1 MSKMLNINGTAIGG
15 GNFALIAGPCTI
27 ESETQILEIAK
38 SVKEAGAGILRGG
51 AFKGRTSPHDFQG
64 MGREG
69 IELLLKAKAA
79 TGLPVVT
86 EIVSAD
92 HLPLF
97 GDIDIIQVGAR
108 NMQNYELLR
117 TLGKTDKTILLKR
130 GMSNTLRELLMS
142 AEYITSEGNDKVI
155 LCERGIRTF
164 ENYTRF
170 TLDLSSAAALKE
182 LTDLPVV
189 VDPSHAAGRA
199 SLVEPMALA
208 AAAAGADGI
217 MIEVHNDPANA
228 LCDGAQALTPEQFG
242 EVVRKIM
249 KIREAVI

>member
-1 MSKMLNINGTAIGG
+1 MSKLLDINGVKIGG
-15 GNFALIAGPCTI
+15 GHFTLIAGPCTV
-27 ESETQILEIAK
+27 ESEEQILTIAQRVRE
-38 SVKEAGAGILRGG
+38 SGAGILRGG
-51 AFKGRTSPHDFQG
+51 AFKGRTSPYDFQG

-69 IELLLKAKAA
+69 IELLLKAKEA
-79 TGLPVVT
+79 TGMPVVT
-86 EIVSAD
+86 EIVSKE

-97 GDIDIIQVGAR
+97 DDIDIIQVGAR
-108 NMQNYELLR
+108 NMQNFDLLR
-117 TLGKTDKTILLKR
+117 ALGRTDKVILLKR

-164 ENYTRF
+164 ESYTRF

-208 AAAAGADGI
+208 AAAAGADGV
-217 MIEVHNDPANA
+217 MIEVHYDPENA
-228 LCDGAQALTPEQFG
+228 LCDGAQALTPDQFDT
-242 EVVRKIM
+242 VARKIM
-249 KIREAVI
+249 KIREAIV

>member
-1 MSKMLNINGTAIGG
+1 MSKELNINGVKIGG
-15 GNFALIAGPCTI
+15 GSFALIAGPCTV
-27 ESETQILEIAK
+27 ESEDQILEIAQCVRQ
-38 SVKEAGAGILRGG
+38 SGAGILRGG
-51 AFKGRTSPHDFQG
+51 AFKGRTSPHDYQG
-64 MGREG
+64 MGPEG
-69 IELLLKAKAA
+69 IELLLKAKEV
-79 TGLPVVT
+79 TGMPVVT
-86 EIVSAD
+86 EIVSAE

-97 GDIDIIQVGAR
+97 EDIDIIQVGAR
-108 NMQNYELLR
+108 NMQNFELLR
-117 TLGKTDKTILLKR
+117 TLGRTDKVILLKR

-164 ENYTRF
+164 ESYTRF

-208 AAAAGADGI
+208 AAAAGADGV
-217 MIEVHNDPANA
+217 MIEVHNDPEHA
-228 LCDGAQALTPEQFG
+228 LCDGAQALTPDQFD
-242 EVVRKIM
+242 EVARKIM
-249 KIREAVI
+249 IIREAIV